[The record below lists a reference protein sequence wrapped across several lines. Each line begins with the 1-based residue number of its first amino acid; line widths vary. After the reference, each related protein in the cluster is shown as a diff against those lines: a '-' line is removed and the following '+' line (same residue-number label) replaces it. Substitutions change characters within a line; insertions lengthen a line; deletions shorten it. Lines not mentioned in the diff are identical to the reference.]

1 LSFLFTSASFWQE
14 KNRIDSATT
23 TFFIF
28 IITAFIQFYL
38 FV

>member
-23 TFFIF
+23 KFFIF
-28 IITAFIQFYL
+28 IITTFIQFYL